1 MREVAEDI
9 EEMFE
14 PLQITEG
21 YRGRAPIIP
30 HKAFG
35 KIRFRPGS
43 EKRTGRRF
51 ELGQDAHLCID
62 KASPDVGENRAYL
75 KDHTLL
81 ARSFA
86 TFVPTSSVFLVDLA
100 AFHGHQCEMETWRSV
115 TVYDVLNLIHKRYV
129 PPFVLF
135 SSYASLPNS

>member
-62 KASPDVGENRAYL
+62 KASPDVEENRAYL

-86 TFVPTSSVFLVDLA
+86 TFVPTSSVFLGPGRLHTSTRIPVDGIYPEITA
-100 AFHGHQCEMETWRSV
+100 RSHGPVLVIWHSSHSRSQ
-115 TVYDVLNLIHKRYV
+115 K
-129 PPFVLF
+129 
-135 SSYASLPNS
+135 